1 MRKRAIGGRGLDDA
15 AARSL
20 QAVDRIIAAR
30 RRPPRAGPPAAPSDP
45 ERLADAALALTEA
58 WESAPSVD
66 PDAVWSRVAAGI
78 SDPAAQLPPTSEP
91 ERLARAALA
100 LTEAWENAPPVNP
113 DAIWAQIEAGI
124 DSSPRRPRSA
134 RARLTTLVRGR
145 PDRGRWMAGAAAA
158 AVAATVLVGALLV
171 LPGEPSVGP
180 DNGLAASPA
189 VASPPP
195 AEAPDAQPPPTVA
208 APAPDPEPPPTDA
221 APDPGPPPTV
231 ATPDPEP
238 PPTVAAPDTE
248 PPPIAES
255 PPPAQEDL
263 PPAAEGP
270 PPAPESP
277 PPAAEPPPVPFA
289 TSIEEL
295 SSLVNQALA
304 DQQLSQTEAGAI
316 NDRLAA
322 LVADLQADGSALL
335 ALTLPDLHLAADTL
349 ESMREELAPFALE
362 PSDPIATTLAPTL
375 ASLDTLSTAVQDAI
389 TALEAQT
396 PASPPPDSEGESE
409 TGATGSDPP
418 ASDPHASDAPADS
431 AAGGANLTDLPSFDT
446 FAELNA
452 EMESRGYRYNP
463 TLGKFELKPG
473 GSEAPAP

>member
-1 MRKRAIGGRGLDDA
+1 MWRVRKRAIGGRGLDDA

-263 PPAAEGP
+263 PPAAE
-270 PPAPESP
+270 
-277 PPAAEPPPVPFA
+277 PPPVPFA

>member
-1 MRKRAIGGRGLDDA
+1 MWRVRKRAIGGRGLDDA

-208 APAPDPEPPPTDA
+208 APAPDPEPPPTVA

-238 PPTVAAPDTE
+238 PPAVAAPDPGPPPTVATPDPE
-248 PPPIAES
+248 PPPIA
-255 PPPAQEDL
+255 
-263 PPAAEGP
+263 
-270 PPAPESP
+270 APESP
-277 PPAAEPPPVPFA
+277 PSLLPRRTCPPPPRAHLPPQRVRLPPPSRPRSPLQPPSRSCRA
-289 TSIEEL
+289 SSIRRWPTSN
-295 SSLVNQALA
+295 SRRQRQAP
-304 DQQLSQTEAGAI
+304 SMI
-316 NDRLAA
+316 A
-322 LVADLQADGSALL
+322 LPRSWR
-335 ALTLPDLHLAADTL
+335 TCKP
-349 ESMREELAPFALE
+349 
-362 PSDPIATTLAPTL
+362 
-375 ASLDTLSTAVQDAI
+375 
-389 TALEAQT
+389 TAL
-396 PASPPPDSEGESE
+396 
-409 TGATGSDPP
+409 
-418 ASDPHASDAPADS
+418 
-431 AAGGANLTDLPSFDT
+431 PS
-446 FAELNA
+446 
-452 EMESRGYRYNP
+452 SH
-463 TLGKFELKPG
+463 
-473 GSEAPAP
+473 